1 MGLFD
6 GQMTGLTNH
15 AIFSKMAVP
24 SDRFDS
30 STVYDS
36 ERGQMQIFAG
46 RKLRRKVITKLGPQG
61 HL

>member
-1 MGLFD
+1 
-6 GQMTGLTNH
+6 
-15 AIFSKMAVP
+15 MAVP

-46 RKLRRKVITKLGPQG
+46 RKLRRKVITIDRSKVI
-61 HL
+61 